1 MVQTFSLLWQIN
13 ANEIRFLSKSI
24 DLVVGTIK
32 NNLDRIF
39 LMSSQRYNVNV
50 VMTINHQKSY
60 KYARHNAFFPKERKI
75 NELNTRTTNQ
85 SVAH

>member
-1 MVQTFSLLWQIN
+1 MVQTFPLLWQIN

-24 DLVVGTIK
+24 DLVVGTTK

-60 KYARHNAFFPKERKI
+60 KYARHNALFPTKGKLM
-75 NELNTRTTNQ
+75 N
-85 SVAH
+85 

>member
-1 MVQTFSLLWQIN
+1 MVQTFPLLWQIN

-32 NNLDRIF
+32 NNSDRIF
-39 LMSSQRYNVNV
+39 LMRSQRYNVNV

-60 KYARHNAFFPKERKI
+60 KYARHNALFPTKGKLM
-75 NELNTRTTNQ
+75 N
-85 SVAH
+85 